1 MIAGVCP
8 AYLPSIQYMACIV
21 THKEV
26 SLVTH
31 NTYQKQTYRNRTEIY
46 SPNGK
51 LTLTIPIIH
60 RKSNSRQLDE
70 AVTIHYEKNWQKDHW
85 KSLEASYRS
94 SPFFEFYEDDFYPFF
109 HKKFEKLMDF
119 NITLIEK
126 ILSLIEA
133 EVSIQLKEKPT
144 KEFIDL
150 IIAKPKK
157 RIECPHYQ
165 QVFQSKHGFLNDL
178 SVLDLLFNL
187 GPQTLNYLKQIKN

>member
-8 AYLPSIQYMACIV
+8 AYLPSIQYMAWIV
-21 THKEV
+21 SHKEV

-46 SPNGK
+46 SPNGR
-51 LTLTIPIIH
+51 LILTIPISH
-60 RKSNSRQLDE
+60 RKSNSRQIDE
-70 AVTIHYEKNWQKDHW
+70 EVTIHYEKNWQKDHW

-94 SPFFEFYEDDFYPFF
+94 SPFFEFYEDDFYPFY

-119 NITLIEK
+119 NINLIEK

-133 EVSIQLKEKPT
+133 EVSILLKKKPT

-157 RIECPHYQ
+157 RLECPDYQ
-165 QVFQSKHGFLNDL
+165 QVFRSKHGFLNDL

-187 GPQTLNYLKQIKN
+187 GPHTLNYLRQIKN